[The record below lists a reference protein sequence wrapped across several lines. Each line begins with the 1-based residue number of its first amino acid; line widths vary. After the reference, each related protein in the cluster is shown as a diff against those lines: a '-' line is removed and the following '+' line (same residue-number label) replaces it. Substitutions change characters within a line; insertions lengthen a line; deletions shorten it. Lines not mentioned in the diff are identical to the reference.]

1 MLGPSFLRRE
11 LSANIL
17 FLYLLR
23 TSAAVVTP
31 PERPAWTRGYV
42 AFHKDRTGMKVS
54 TASATAAAAGGVHDQ
69 GHYFTRPSMFGRTG
83 GGGVPNP
90 SKNNGGSGGSSSGNS
105 ASTGGGSSAI
115 MTAASSKTASFAGTT
130 TLQVAPPQV
139 CIRTARRDDIPA
151 IEACNLKT
159 LPENYPN
166 AFYHNHLLQWPYLA
180 LVAERQPPPASR
192 GENNNE
198 RGEGEGGREG
208 AGKKIVGYV
217 LGRVEVTSAA
227 VESDEAF
234 NSLRPQETDYNPS
247 LAPISA
253 SSSSSASVSV
263 SMPLGGA
270 AAASG
275 AFPGRKTGHV
285 SSLAVLDDYRRMGIA
300 KELMEILHVQ
310 MKFRYG
316 VDCSTLHVR
325 CSNRGAQKL
334 YLGSLGYSV
343 VETVQRYYQDGANAY
358 YMKLDFTGGDTRRD
372 GERRAGGKVVGRGE
386 VVLQEGLGLR
396 EEEEEED
403 EVRERE
409 EEETEVQGA
418 AGGEGKDGGGKIRIG
433 GSAPGASSG
442 SSNSCS
448 SSSSS
453 SGFKVREKE
462 SALLTQ
468 DSQGYFQLY
477 PSSPTSSSSTLSSG
491 ARKRGSPG
499 GGGQRQQW

>member
-1 MLGPSFLRRE
+1 
-11 LSANIL
+11 
-17 FLYLLR
+17 
-23 TSAAVVTP
+23 
-31 PERPAWTRGYV
+31 
-42 AFHKDRTGMKVS
+42 MKVS
-54 TASATAAAAGGVHDQ
+54 AASATAAAAGGAHDQ
-69 GHYFTRPSMFGRTG
+69 GQYFTRPSMFGRTG
-83 GGGVPNP
+83 GGGGPNP
-90 SKNNGGSGGSSSGNS
+90 SKNNGGSSSSSSGNS
-105 ASTGGGSSAI
+105 ASSGGGSSAI
-115 MTAASSKTASFAGTT
+115 MTAASSKAASFAGTT

-180 LVAERQPPPASR
+180 LVAERQPPPVSR
-192 GENNNE
+192 GEGSNE

-234 NSLRPQETDYNPS
+234 NSLLPQEADYNPN
-247 LAPISA
+247 LAPSPA
-253 SSSSSASVSV
+253 SSSSSSSVSI

-285 SSLAVLDDYRRMGIA
+285 SSLAVLDDYRRLGIA

-334 YLGSLGYSV
+334 YLGSLGYNV
-343 VETVQRYYQDGANAY
+343 VETVQKYYQDGANAY
-358 YMKLDFTGGDTRRD
+358 YMKLDFTGGDKGRE
-372 GERRAGGKVVGRGE
+372 GERRAGGRVVGRGE
-386 VVLQEGLGLR
+386 VVLQEGLMVR
-396 EEEEEED
+396 EEEEEE
-403 EVRERE
+403 REGE
-409 EEETEVQGA
+409 EEEAEVRGA
-418 AGGEGKDGGGKIRIG
+418 AGGGGEGGGGRRRIG
-433 GSAPGASSG
+433 NSVRGA
-442 SSNSCS
+442 S
-448 SSSSS
+448 SSSSNS

-477 PSSPTSSSSTLSSG
+477 PSSPPSSSSSLSSG
-491 ARKRGSPG
+491 ARRSGASG
-499 GGGQRQQW
+499 GGGGRRNGGSQQQHWSVN

>member
-192 GENNNE
+192 
-198 RGEGEGGREG
+198 
-208 AGKKIVGYV
+208 
-217 LGRVEVTSAA
+217 
-227 VESDEAF
+227 
-234 NSLRPQETDYNPS
+234 ETDYNPS

-396 EEEEEED
+396 EEEEEDD

-418 AGGEGKDGGGKIRIG
+418 AGGEGKDGGGKMRIG

-491 ARKRGSPG
+491 ARKRGAPG